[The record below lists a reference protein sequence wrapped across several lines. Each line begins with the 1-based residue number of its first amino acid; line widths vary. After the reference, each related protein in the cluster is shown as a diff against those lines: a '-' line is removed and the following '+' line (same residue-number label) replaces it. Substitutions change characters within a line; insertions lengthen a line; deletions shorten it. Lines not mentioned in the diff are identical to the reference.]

1 MPSIPP
7 ILSIPHAIPSLR
19 AGRRVLRHLASSF
32 SCSPSLAISRRFRG
46 SRVTR
51 GSGRRGPSWG
61 LPLAPSAPVVPL
73 APLARGLP
81 LPPLPLPPLPLPYLP
96 RRGPRMLRTGGG
108 GTTVGVGIGVG
119 IGVGAGVGVGVGAGV
134 GLIPGDTGSKLD
146 CCRAGSAARA
156 RSCAASHS
164 RRGTRRGAP
173 IKGAA
178 YSKIST
184 SSSSSTF
191 SVICGM
197 KRIPIMRSSSGGVA
211 ASVSVR
217 GFAPCTRGLT
227 SLKHP
232 IVRSIVTAS
241 YVVIE
246 YG

>member
-7 ILSIPHAIPSLR
+7 ILSIPSLR

-51 GSGRRGPSWG
+51 GSGRLGPSWG
-61 LPLAPSAPVVPL
+61 LPLTPAAPVVPL

-81 LPPLPLPPLPLPYLP
+81 LPPLPLPPRPLPCRLPPLPLQCGLPYSP
-96 RRGPRMLRTGGG
+96 RRGPRMLRTGGV

-173 IKGAA
+173 IRGAA
-178 YSKIST
+178 Y
-184 SSSSSTF
+184 
-191 SVICGM
+191 
-197 KRIPIMRSSSGGVA
+197 
-211 ASVSVR
+211 
-217 GFAPCTRGLT
+217 
-227 SLKHP
+227 
-232 IVRSIVTAS
+232 
-241 YVVIE
+241 
-246 YG
+246 